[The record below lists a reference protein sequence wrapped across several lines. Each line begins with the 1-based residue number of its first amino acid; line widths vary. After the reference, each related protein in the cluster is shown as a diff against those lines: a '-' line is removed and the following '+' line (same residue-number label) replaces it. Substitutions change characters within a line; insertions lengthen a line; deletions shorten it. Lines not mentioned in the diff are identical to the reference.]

1 MITIIDY
8 GSGNIS
14 AIGNIYERLNIAY
27 KVAKIPSEIIGA
39 EKLFL
44 PGVGSFDETMILLE
58 ESGFKKALDL
68 EVIINKVPII
78 GICVGMQVLG
88 DSSEE
93 GKLPGL
99 GYIKGQVKR
108 LDKSL
113 LINKPFLPHMGW
125 NTIKIKNQ
133 SSLFEEVDTEIGF
146 YFLHSFYFECDN
158 HSDLL
163 ATTEYGQSFASA
175 INHENVYGIQF
186 HPEKSHNNGVSLL
199 KNFANIYCLDR
210 ELYPVCWFI
219 KKV

>member
-14 AIGNIYERLNIAY
+14 AIGNIYERLNIVY
-27 KVAKIPSEIIGA
+27 KIAKSPSEIIGA
-39 EKLFL
+39 HKLFL
-44 PGVGSFDETMILLE
+44 PGVGAFDETMILLE
-58 ESGFKKALDL
+58 NSGFRKALDI
-68 EVIINKVPII
+68 EVLINKVPII

-88 DSSEE
+88 CSSEE

-108 LDKSL
+108 LDESL
-113 LINKPFLPHMGW
+113 LVNKPSLPHMGW
-125 NTIKIKNQ
+125 NNVSIKRE
-133 SSLFEEVDTEIGF
+133 SSLFEKIDTEIGF

-158 HSDLL
+158 HSDVL

-199 KNFANIYCLDR
+199 KNFANL
-210 ELYPVCWFI
+210 
-219 KKV
+219 

>member
-14 AIGNIYERLNIAY
+14 AIGNIYERLNIDY
-27 KVAKIPSEIIGA
+27 KIAKSPSEIIGA

-44 PGVGSFDETMILLE
+44 PGVGAFDETMILLE
-58 ESGFKKALDL
+58 NSGFRKVLDIEIL
-68 EVIINKVPII
+68 INKVPII

-88 DSSEE
+88 GSSEE

-99 GYIKGQVKR
+99 GYIKGHVKR
-108 LDKSL
+108 LDENL
-113 LINKPFLPHMGW
+113 LVNKPSLPHMGW
-125 NTIKIKNQ
+125 NNISLKRQ
-133 SSLFEEVDTEIGF
+133 SPLFEDIDTEIGF

-158 HSDLL
+158 HSDVL

-199 KNFANIYCLDR
+199 KNFANL
-210 ELYPVCWFI
+210 
-219 KKV
+219 

>member
-14 AIGNIYERLNIAY
+14 AIGNIYERLNIDY
-27 KVAKIPSEIIGA
+27 KIAKSPSEIIGA
-39 EKLFL
+39 HKLFL
-44 PGVGSFDETMILLE
+44 PGVGAFDETMILLE
-58 ESGFKKALDL
+58 NSGFRKALDI
-68 EVIINKVPII
+68 EVLINKVPII

-88 DSSEE
+88 GSSEE

-99 GYIKGQVKR
+99 GYIKGHVKR
-108 LDKSL
+108 LDENL
-113 LINKPFLPHMGW
+113 IINKPSLPHMGW
-125 NTIKIKNQ
+125 NNISLKRQ
-133 SSLFEEVDTEIGF
+133 SPLFEDIDTEIGF

-158 HSDLL
+158 HSDVI

-199 KNFANIYCLDR
+199 KNFENL
-210 ELYPVCWFI
+210 
-219 KKV
+219 